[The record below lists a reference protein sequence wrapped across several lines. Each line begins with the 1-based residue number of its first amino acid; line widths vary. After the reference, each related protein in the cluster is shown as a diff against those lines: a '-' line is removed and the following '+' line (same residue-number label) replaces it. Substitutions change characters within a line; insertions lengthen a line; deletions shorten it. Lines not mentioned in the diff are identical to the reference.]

1 MKGIKILLNSKPLNR
16 RLLLV
21 GLIAA
26 GGIFFSTAAF
36 AQQGVIDLEETV
48 IEGRIQK
55 PEAFYILQPANLD
68 YEPFTDQPSFLPEL
82 LDSVN
87 EDEF

>member
-1 MKGIKILLNSKPLNR
+1 MENLRTYPDLMSRMMRWGLALGMLLA
-16 RLLLV
+16 V
-21 GLIAA
+21 GAMSA
-26 GGIFFSTAAF
+26 PVR

-48 IEGRIQK
+48 IQGRIQK

-68 YEPFTDQPSFLPEL
+68 YEPFHDKPSFLPEL

>member
-1 MKGIKILLNSKPLNR
+1 MKNFLTYP
-16 RLLLV
+16 V
-21 GLIAA
+21 LIPRAA
-26 GGIFFSTAAF
+26 GWGLAAALVLAAGVMSAPAH

-48 IEGRIQK
+48 IQGRIQK

-68 YEPFTDQPSFLPEL
+68 YEPFHDKPSFLPEL